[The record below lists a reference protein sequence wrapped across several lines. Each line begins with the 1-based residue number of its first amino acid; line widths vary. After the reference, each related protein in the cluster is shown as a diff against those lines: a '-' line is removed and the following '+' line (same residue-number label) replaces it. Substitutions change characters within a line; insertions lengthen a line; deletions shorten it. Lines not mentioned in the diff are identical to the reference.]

1 MKRALVRRSEI
12 YRGIYGTN
20 IFDLSGEKTKARKEK
35 KKESSRMMGV
45 NKEGFFIDERITYVM
60 KYHSLKIIYWIRLC
74 ISFTSIISCI
84 TTRLNFVQ

>member
-60 KYHSLKIIYWIRLC
+60 I
-74 ISFTSIISCI
+74 
-84 TTRLNFVQ
+84 

>member
-35 KKESSRMMGV
+35 KKESSRMMGII

-60 KYHSLKIIYWIRLC
+60 I
-74 ISFTSIISCI
+74 
-84 TTRLNFVQ
+84 